1 MNLNDF
7 DPKKSDELFGLKEN
21 FNFFVN
27 LIKNNCL
34 PKITLLTGEK
44 GIGKSTLVNHLINFH
59 LDFNNYD
66 LERNSFINKSHFYKQ
81 FLNNLCSS
89 VIYLNYGNSNISVN
103 DIRNLK
109 NQIFQT
115 SLNKKERF
123 IIMDDIDSY
132 NLNCL
137 NALLKILEEPSE
149 NTYFFLINNKSKS
162 IIQTIKSRCI
172 EIKIH
177 INSIQRNTIID
188 CLMKKFG
195 QSEIFEKDIIN
206 VSPGYYL
213 IFSHFFQLYKID
225 LKNNYLD
232 NLDILLKTLKN
243 ENKFLHR
250 DLILFYVEYYL
261 QKKKLS
267 NSLNNFQY
275 IQKRSI
281 IMEKIND
288 YFLYNLNQ
296 KTLLNSLDS
305 CYNG

>member
-1 MNLNDF
+1 
-7 DPKKSDELFGLKEN
+7 
-21 FNFFVN
+21 
-27 LIKNNCL
+27 
-34 PKITLLTGEK
+34 
-44 GIGKSTLVNHLINFH
+44 
-59 LDFNNYD
+59 
-66 LERNSFINKSHFYKQ
+66 
-81 FLNNLCSS
+81 
-89 VIYLNYGNSNISVN
+89 
-103 DIRNLK
+103 
-109 NQIFQT
+109 
-115 SLNKKERF
+115 
-123 IIMDDIDSY
+123 
-132 NLNCL
+132 
-137 NALLKILEEPSE
+137 
-149 NTYFFLINNKSKS
+149 
-162 IIQTIKSRCI
+162 
-172 EIKIH
+172 
-177 INSIQRNTIID
+177 
-188 CLMKKFG
+188 MKKFG

>member
-1 MNLNDF
+1 
-7 DPKKSDELFGLKEN
+7 
-21 FNFFVN
+21 
-27 LIKNNCL
+27 
-34 PKITLLTGEK
+34 
-44 GIGKSTLVNHLINFH
+44 
-59 LDFNNYD
+59 
-66 LERNSFINKSHFYKQ
+66 
-81 FLNNLCSS
+81 
-89 VIYLNYGNSNISVN
+89 
-103 DIRNLK
+103 
-109 NQIFQT
+109 
-115 SLNKKERF
+115 
-123 IIMDDIDSY
+123 MDDIDSY